1 MQRRHSP
8 LGRTDSILLYGF
20 GLALALSLV
29 FNGFLLVEQNHR
41 INSYEDEIGR
51 SVNPVE
57 HGVWQQQ
64 LSECQ
69 QANQLK
75 DSVIRHLEKAS
86 NAPPGGGANGP
97 PTASN

>member
-1 MQRRHSP
+1 MQRRPSP
-8 LGRTDSILLYGF
+8 LKRTNSILLYGF

-41 INSYEDEIGR
+41 VNIYDYEIG
-51 SVNPVE
+51 SSINPVE

-69 QANQLK
+69 QSNQLK
-75 DSVIRHLEKAS
+75 DSLIHHLEKIS
-86 NAPPGGGANGP
+86 STPPGERVNGKH
-97 PTASN
+97 TASN